1 MTDPDSLLAALLE
14 VPTSKDK
21 PQRVARDSDFTSRI
35 EVTSSGVSLTVNDK
49 PGATNE
55 GTARSFLEA
64 EGLNPD
70 EWEIAS
76 FAKSEWGDPDNLKES
91 VKFSFKPKSASV
103 GEEDSGVEEL
113 VEYLNSHTPRTLD
126 ADTPE
131 GALVI
136 AIGDMQ
142 FGKVDGDGASGAL
155 QRTID
160 CIDRAAEQAF
170 LLSPAH
176 IHVGWMGDHIE
187 GFVSQGG
194 ANAWRTTLTL
204 TEQTRLVRW
213 VMTYAMKRLAPL
225 APRLTMAAVPG
236 NHGEPQRFEGKGVT
250 RYDDSHDTEAL
261 VAVSEAADIS
271 EHYQDV
277 EFYLPENDEMTV
289 LLEVGGVNF
298 AHAHGHQWRPGKH
311 FDWWKGQA
319 FSKDSSMHMADVLLA
334 GHLHHGHIEE
344 DGTRLYVGCPALE
357 AESTWYRHSTGTGG
371 NPGILTLTVR
381 SGAVGQINFIRGNE
395 GGEWR

>member
-1 MTDPDSLLAALLE
+1 MTDPDSLLAALLA

-113 VEYLNSHTPRTLD
+113 VEYLNSHTPRTMETVPTTD
-126 ADTPE
+126 AF
-131 GALVI
+131 VVV
-136 AIGDMQ
+136 IGDMQ
-142 FGKVDGDGASGAL
+142 YGKYESPAD
-155 QRTID
+155 RTLARAFR
-160 CIDRAAEQAF
+160 CIDEAAEQAF
-170 LLSPAH
+170 LLAPDH
-176 IHVGWMGDHIE
+176 IHVAWMGDHVE

-194 ANAWRTTLTL
+194 ANVWRTNLTL
-204 TEQTRLVRW
+204 MEQTRLVRAT
-213 VMTYAMKRLAPL
+213 MTYAMKRLWPL
-225 APRLTMAAVPG
+225 TPRLTMAAVPG
-236 NHGEPQRFEGKGVT
+236 NHGEPQRFEGKGIT

-261 VAVSEAADIS
+261 VAVSEAASLSD
-271 EHYQDV
+271 HYQNV
-277 EFYLPENDEMTV
+277 EFFVPENDEMTV
-289 LLEVGGVNF
+289 LLEVGGAYF

-311 FDWWKGQA
+311 FDWWRGQS
-319 FSKDSSMHMADVLLA
+319 FGKSSSMHMADVLLA

-357 AESTWYRHSTGTGG
+357 LESTWYRHSTGTEG

-381 SGAVGQINFIRGNE
+381 EGAVGQINFIRGNE
-395 GGEWR
+395 GGVGA